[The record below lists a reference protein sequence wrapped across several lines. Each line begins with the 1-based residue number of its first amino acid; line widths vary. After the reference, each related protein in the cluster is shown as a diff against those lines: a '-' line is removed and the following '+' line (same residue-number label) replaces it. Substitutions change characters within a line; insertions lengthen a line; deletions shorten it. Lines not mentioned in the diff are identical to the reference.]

1 MNPPWSATLNP
12 CGPNYEHWHHVLCSD
27 SVPLTS
33 SASVRAN
40 LGEKE
45 RDVEVYM
52 LNLRALTLKQ
62 RARLVSSVAQRFNAR
77 IDQVEEE
84 VDSRRLSD
92 PRRGRDRTLRHEGLR
107 VTKFGG
113 MTACSL

>member
-40 LGEKE
+40 LGDKE

-62 RARLVSSVAQRFNAR
+62 RARLVSFVAQRFNAR

-84 VDSRRLSD
+84 VDRAGFPIRAED
-92 PRRGRDRTLRHEGLR
+92 VIVHFDMRA
-107 VTKFGG
+107 F
-113 MTACSL
+113 A